1 MFLLPNMITNQLILR
16 LGGFFQ
22 VPCEIHRL
30 IKMQAVLIF
39 LFSLHILNLHEK
51 FMVHNGHSKLAW
63 IFLTQ
68 SILILCC
75 FKRAEINLIN
85 LCIWLEKS
93 ACIFNGRSDHSHKF
107 LTIFNMRSP
116 CQSQGDHAF
125 LLWEGCMINRLRKL
139 NNSPYSLDD

>member
-51 FMVHNGHSKLAW
+51 FRCIMVTANWHGFS
-63 IFLTQ
+63 
-68 SILILCC
+68 
-75 FKRAEINLIN
+75 
-85 LCIWLEKS
+85 
-93 ACIFNGRSDHSHKF
+93 
-107 LTIFNMRSP
+107 
-116 CQSQGDHAF
+116 
-125 LLWEGCMINRLRKL
+125 
-139 NNSPYSLDD
+139 

>member
-63 IFLTQ
+63 IFFYTEYFDLV
-68 SILILCC
+68 L
-75 FKRAEINLIN
+75 F
-85 LCIWLEKS
+85 
-93 ACIFNGRSDHSHKF
+93 
-107 LTIFNMRSP
+107 
-116 CQSQGDHAF
+116 
-125 LLWEGCMINRLRKL
+125 
-139 NNSPYSLDD
+139 